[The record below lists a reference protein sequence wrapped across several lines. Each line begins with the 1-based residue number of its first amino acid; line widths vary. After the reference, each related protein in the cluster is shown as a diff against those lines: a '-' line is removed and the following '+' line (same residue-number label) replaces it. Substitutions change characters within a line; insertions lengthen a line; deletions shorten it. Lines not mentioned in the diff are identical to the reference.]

1 MNMKS
6 GTAAV
11 KSGTGLTGS
20 GLRDWIVQ
28 RVSAVILAVYLVVL
42 LGWILLSGPV
52 EFASWQSF
60 MLSAP
65 MKVLNLLALLALVA
79 HAWVGMWT
87 VFTDYVT
94 KGSMGAAATPVR
106 LVLQTLTI
114 VGLIAYLLWGIM
126 VFWA

>member
-1 MNMKS
+1 MSMKT

-28 RVSAVILAVYLVVL
+28 RVSAVILAVYLVVI
-42 LGWILLSGPV
+42 LGWVLMNAPL
-52 EFASWQSF
+52 EFTSWQGF

-87 VFTDYVT
+87 VFTDYIT
-94 KGSMGAAATPVR
+94 KGSMGAVANPVR
-106 LVLQTLTI
+106 MVLQTLTI
-114 VGLIAYLLWGIM
+114 VGLIAYLLWGILI
-126 VFWA
+126 FWA

>member
-6 GTAAV
+6 TASV

-28 RVSAVILAVYLVVL
+28 RVSAVILAVYLVVV
-42 LGWILLSGPV
+42 LGWVLFNAPL
-52 EFASWQSF
+52 EFASWQGF
-60 MLSAP
+60 MLSGP

-94 KGSMGAAATPVR
+94 KGSMGAIANPVR
-106 LVLQTLTI
+106 MVLQTLTV

-126 VFWA
+126 IFWA

>member
-6 GTAAV
+6 TASV

-28 RVSAVILAVYLVVL
+28 RVSAVILAVYLVVV
-42 LGWILLSGPV
+42 LGWVLFNAPL
-52 EFASWQSF
+52 EFVSWQGF
-60 MLSAP
+60 MLSGP

-94 KGSMGAAATPVR
+94 KGSMGAIANPVR
-106 LVLQTLTI
+106 MVLQTLTV

-126 VFWA
+126 IFWA